1 MMSTL
6 SNAEKSNE
14 GPRSDS
20 GGIVRS
26 VNFTSVA
33 EQSSQGPFSGG
44 ITGSA
49 RKGVKRKLDN
59 KSLEMKY
66 EVLMEVEKGVKTKKQ
81 IADHYGLAQSTLSTW
96 LKKADG
102 IKNAFLNSDF
112 SAKRKKLR
120 TAGYPEVEEA
130 LLKWYKT
137 ARDHNVP
144 ISGPF
149 MMQRAGEL
157 AEMLGIPKGEFK
169 CSTGW
174 LDRFKERHGIS
185 FKRICGEENAVDTGS
200 DQMEEWHRTLS
211 VILKEYSPDNVYNA
225 DETGIFFRCLPDKTL
240 EFKNKD
246 CHGGKQSKERITALV
261 CANMSGTDKRPLLVL
276 GKSAKPR
283 CFNNVKSY
291 PTEYDANKKAWMTS
305 DIFKNWVIKFDKWCQ
320 RQRRK
325 CAMIVDNCPA
335 HPKVKG
341 LKCDLVLPAAEHD
354 E

>member
-112 SAKRKKLR
+112 SAK
-120 TAGYPEVEEA
+120 
-130 LLKWYKT
+130 
-137 ARDHNVP
+137 
-144 ISGPF
+144 
-149 MMQRAGEL
+149 
-157 AEMLGIPKGEFK
+157 
-169 CSTGW
+169 
-174 LDRFKERHGIS
+174 
-185 FKRICGEENAVDTGS
+185 
-200 DQMEEWHRTLS
+200 
-211 VILKEYSPDNVYNA
+211 
-225 DETGIFFRCLPDKTL
+225 
-240 EFKNKD
+240 
-246 CHGGKQSKERITALV
+246 
-261 CANMSGTDKRPLLVL
+261 
-276 GKSAKPR
+276 
-283 CFNNVKSY
+283 
-291 PTEYDANKKAWMTS
+291 
-305 DIFKNWVIKFDKWCQ
+305 
-320 RQRRK
+320 
-325 CAMIVDNCPA
+325 
-335 HPKVKG
+335 
-341 LKCDLVLPAAEHD
+341 
-354 E
+354 